1 MEVISIL
8 RDRISNLFKKNS
20 SEQNSSPEALEK
32 IQKEEQEKN
41 EIRQTE
47 KYKFYMEKCSMG
59 ELKSI
64 IAYNHPYAT
73 DPSFNLSKEEL
84 EEIKVLIKT
93 ANVALE
99 DKTKQMQEELS
110 QDVRKR

>member
-1 MEVISIL
+1 ML
-8 RDRISNLFKKNS
+8 RDKISNLFKKNS
-20 SEQNSSPEALEK
+20 TEQSVSLEELEK

-47 KYKFYMEKCSMG
+47 KYKFYIEKCSIA

-64 IAYNHPYAT
+64 IIYNHPYAT
-73 DPSFNLSKEEL
+73 DPSFNLRKEEL
-84 EEIKVLIKT
+84 EDIKTLMKT